1 VRPGQRG
8 GAWRR
13 IGFQRLW
20 GASTVWA
27 LGAEVNELALPTI
40 AILGFAVSPAQAG
53 LLVAAPW
60 LSFLVVGLPA
70 GALVDRLPHRR
81 IMVLADLGRFAAL
94 VSIPAAFAFGRLS
107 LPWLY
112 AVAAITGVLG
122 VFSHVAYRSF
132 LPALVTRN
140 ELLDGN
146 AKLTLGEGAAKVAG
160 PSLTGVLI
168 QGVGASAALL
178 ASAGSSLISAL
189 LVSRLPQNQPVWR
202 PPGVDSVIG
211 AAREGLAF
219 VLCQSALRRIVA
231 INMLGNLGTGIVD
244 GVALVFA
251 YRHLRL
257 DAATVG
263 FAATVGSAGFLIS
276 ASASS
281 RIARGLGPGLTLA
294 VSCLVYSAAPF
305 ALFLGPLGYPLAAII
320 VWRLLY
326 GVSLPPYDVNAAT
339 IRQAV
344 TPDRLQGRAIA
355 AINTIGWGAL
365 GLGPLLGG
373 VLGERIGAQ
382 PTILIGGCAC
392 LLAVIPSLVPRLLTP
407 EELPRTALLSPSS

>member
-1 VRPGQRG
+1 VKPRQRG

-27 LGAEVNELALPTI
+27 LSAEVTELALPSL
-40 AILGFAVSPAQAG
+40 AILGFGASPAQAG
-53 LLVAAPW
+53 LLIAAPW
-60 LSFLVVGLPA
+60 LTFLVVGLPA
-70 GALVDRLPHRR
+70 GALVDQLPRR
-81 IMVLADLGRFAAL
+81 RVMVFADLGRFAAL
-94 VSIPAAFAFGRLS
+94 VSVPAAFALGQLN
-107 LPWLY
+107 LLWLY
-112 AVAAITGVLG
+112 AVAAVTSVLG
-122 VFSHVAYRSF
+122 VFSQVAYRSS
-132 LPALVTRN
+132 LPALVSRD

-160 PSLTGVLI
+160 PSLSGVLI

-178 ASAGSSLISAL
+178 ASAGTSLISAL
-189 LVSRLPQNQPVWR
+189 LVSRLPNDQPVWR
-202 PPGVDSVIG
+202 PPGLESVTR

-219 VLCQSALRRIVA
+219 VLGQPALRRIVA
-231 INMLGNLGTGIVD
+231 INTLGNLGTGIVD

-251 YRHLRL
+251 YRHLQL

-263 FAATVGSAGFLIS
+263 FAAAVGSAGFLIS

-281 RIARGLGPGLTLA
+281 RITRGLGPGLTLA
-294 VSCLVYSAAPF
+294 VSSLVYSAAPF
-305 ALFLGPLGYPLAAII
+305 ALLLGPLGYPLAAVM

-365 GLGPLLGG
+365 GLGPVLGG
-373 VLGERIGAQ
+373 VLGERIGIL
-382 PTILIGGCAC
+382 PTILIGAVAC
-392 LLAVIPSLVPRLLTP
+392 VLAVIPALVPRLL
-407 EELPRTALLSPSS
+407 ELNDSRLLTATAPS

>member
-1 VRPGQRG
+1 MKPKQRG
-8 GAWRR
+8 GAWRH

-27 LGAEVNELALPTI
+27 LGAEVTELALPTL
-40 AILGFAVSPAQAG
+40 AILGFGASPAQAG
-53 LLVAAPW
+53 LLIAAPW
-60 LSFLVVGLPA
+60 LTFLVVGLPA
-70 GALVDRLPHRR
+70 GALVDRLPRR
-81 IMVLADLGRFAAL
+81 RVMVLADLGRFAAL
-94 VSIPAAFAFGRLS
+94 VSVPAAFALGRLN

-112 AVAAITGVLG
+112 AVAVISGVLG
-122 VFSHVAYRSF
+122 VFSHVAYRSL

-168 QGVGASAALL
+168 QGVGATAALL

-189 LVSRLPQNQPVWR
+189 LVSRLPKDQPVWR
-202 PPGVDSVIG
+202 PGGESVTG
-211 AAREGLAF
+211 AARKGLAF
-219 VLCQSALRRIVA
+219 VLGQSALRRIVA
-231 INMLGNLGTGIVD
+231 INTLGNLGTGIVD

-263 FAATVGSAGFLIS
+263 FAMAVGSAGFLLS
-276 ASASS
+276 ASVSS
-281 RIARGLGPGLTLA
+281 GITRGLGPGLTLA
-294 VSCLVYSAAPF
+294 ISCLVYSAAPF
-305 ALFLGPLGYPLAAII
+305 ALFLGPLGYPLAA
-320 VWRLLY
+320 VMGWRLLY

-373 VLGERIGAQ
+373 VLGERIGTQ

-392 LLAVIPSLVPRLLTP
+392 LLAVIPALVPRLLVP
-407 EELPRTALLSPSS
+407 EQLPRTALLSPSS

>member
-1 VRPGQRG
+1 V
-8 GAWRR
+8 WRR

-20 GASTVWA
+20 GASTVWS
-27 LGAEVNELALPTI
+27 LGVEVNELALPTL
-40 AILGFAVSPAQAG
+40 AILGFAASPAQAG
-53 LLVAAPW
+53 FLIAAPW
-60 LSFLVVGLPA
+60 LTFLVVGLPA
-70 GALVDRLPHRR
+70 GALIDRLPRR
-81 IMVLADLGRFAAL
+81 RVMVFADLGRFAAL
-94 VSIPAAFAFGRLS
+94 LSVPAAFGLGWLS

-112 AVAAITGVLG
+112 AVAATTGVLG
-122 VFSHVAYRSF
+122 VFSHVAYRSI

-146 AKLTLGEGAAKVAG
+146 ANLTLGEGAAKVAG

-168 QGVGASAALL
+168 RGIGAPAALL
-178 ASAGSSLISAL
+178 ASAGSSLVAAL
-189 LVSRLPQNQPVWR
+189 LVSRLPKEQPVSR
-202 PPGVDSVIG
+202 APGVESVTG
-211 AAREGLAF
+211 AAREGLIF
-219 VLCQSALRRIVA
+219 VLGQSALRRIMA
-231 INMLGNLGTGIVD
+231 INMLGNLGMGIVD

-263 FAATVGSAGFLIS
+263 VAMAVGSAGFLIS
-276 ASASS
+276 ASASR
-281 RIARGLGPGLTLA
+281 RITRGLGPGLTLA
-294 VSCLVYSAAPF
+294 VSCLVYAAAPF
-305 ALFLGPLGYPLAAII
+305 ALFLGPLGYPLAAVI

-326 GVSLPPYDVNAAT
+326 GVSMPPYDVIAAT
-339 IRQAV
+339 IRQAI

-355 AINTIGWGAL
+355 AINTVGWGAL

-392 LLAVIPSLVPRLLTP
+392 LLAVTPALVPRLLVP
-407 EELPRTALLSPSS
+407 AELPRTAMLAPSS